1 MLMAEATV
9 LLLPLDVG
17 NKSGTVG
24 CGAWNNNCGGID
36 MVTVWQ
42 ASAARAHCGA
52 HPRSIHAARAASR
65 RTGAYS
71 HPPVASPPHR
81 ARARS

>member
-36 MVTVWQ
+36 MVTVWE
-42 ASAARAHCGA
+42 ASTARTLCG
-52 HPRSIHAARAASR
+52 PQR
-65 RTGAYS
+65 
-71 HPPVASPPHR
+71 
-81 ARARS
+81 